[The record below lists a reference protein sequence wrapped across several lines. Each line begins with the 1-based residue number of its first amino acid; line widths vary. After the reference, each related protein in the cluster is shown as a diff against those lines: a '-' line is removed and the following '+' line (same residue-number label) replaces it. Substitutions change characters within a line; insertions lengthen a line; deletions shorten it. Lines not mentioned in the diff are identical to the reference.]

1 MKYSYRLI
9 TLLALALPVVPLTAQ
24 STRAD
29 ERAAAA
35 ANSRTQMPV
44 VIPAGTPLTVAIDQ
58 DLSSASVNAGQRIS
72 FHLNPGARDRGE
84 GCSAVL
90 GWKTRNANGPG
101 HIRTSGRWHASPAS
115 RHRESLRKESP
126 RSGGRSWGSY
136 ARNRGDQKGTL
147 GIDPRWNTVYGLYR
161 HEADNR
167 GSQISD
173 QAFEL
178 RRAINASTENPPA
191 PVSKRVKLDTR
202 SRNSSS

>member
-72 FHLNPGARDRGE
+72 FHLTSDYSEFGHVLISSGTPVHGTVAKVARR
-84 GCSAVL
+84 S
-90 GWKTRNANGPG
+90 
-101 HIRTSGRWHASPAS
+101 
-115 RHRESLRKESP
+115 
-126 RSGGRSWGSY
+126 SGGKPGTLTVQVTSVRAVDGTQVPLRGTEKVSGK
-136 ARNRGDQKGTL
+136 NRQGQAAALGVLTL
-147 GIDPRWNTVYGLYR
+147 GIGATKKGLSASIPAGTQFTVFT
-161 HEADNR
+161 D
-167 GSQISD
+167 
-173 QAFEL
+173 
-178 RRAINASTENPPA
+178 T
-191 PVSKRVKLDTR
+191 KRTIVVAR
-202 SRNSSS
+202 